1 MPLQEPVIAPVP
13 PVPPAPPA
21 IQGKVVVGGKQLT
34 SPNEV
39 YSGLVH
45 QRKVLGD
52 QMEQLKDERRDV
64 TDRLNQR
71 SDDKELHLADADKA
85 GLEKRLTTIDGR
97 IEALDKQ
104 IAASDAQVAQ
114 AAAVPGAVVD
124 PPPYVRQGPPEEAF
138 VLGGIFLF
146 VAIFPLSIAYARR
159 IWRRGAS
166 VVAALPHD
174 IVERFSQLDQAV
186 ESIAVEVERIGE
198 GQRFITRVLSDQGS
212 RSALGEGAARPVEV
226 RALDAAELPS
236 RRSQGS

>member
-1 MPLQEPVIAPVP
+1 ME
-13 PVPPAPPA
+13 
-21 IQGKVVVGGKQLT
+21 GKTLT

-52 QMEQLKDERRDV
+52 QMESLQNDRRDV
-64 TDRLNQR
+64 SRQLSGEESGSLN
-71 SDDKELHLADADKA
+71 AADKT
-85 GLEKRLTTIDGR
+85 GLEKRLATIDQR
-97 IEALDKQ
+97 IEGVEKQ
-104 IAASDAQVAQ
+104 IASADAQVAS
-114 AAAVPGAVVD
+114 AAAIPGAVVD
-124 PPPYVRQGPPEEAF
+124 PPPYRREGPPEEVF

-166 VVAALPHD
+166 VVASLPSD

-198 GQRFITRVLSDQGS
+198 GQRFITRVLSEQGA
-212 RSALGEGAARPVEV
+212 RPALGEGAARPVEV
-226 RALDAAELPS
+226 RAREGAQLSEPL
-236 RRSQGS
+236 RSQGS